1 MSAPIGYNLIFE
13 DNFDT
18 LDPARWKA
26 TLPTEFSGY
35 GQEIWDPTHAAASGG
50 LLTLTATPDWH
61 SGEVRSLQSFG
72 YGYYEARMKL
82 PATPGFWPAFWLLS
96 SAGTYQEIDVAE
108 CSSSDPHRIGEN
120 LHWGVAGNSPADN
133 GGYTD
138 PAIDYQADFH
148 TYGCLYAVDRIEFYV
163 DDVLRRAFVQSA
175 APVIF
180 DPMQVRFTLSIFSPV
195 KQPWAAPPDASTV
208 WPGVLAVDW
217 VRVYEPGT
225 IDPPPPGDVTAP
237 VVSITAPVN
246 GALVTRKGKVVV
258 QASATDDTAVTKV
271 DFLVN
276 GALKKTLTAA
286 PYSYDW
292 TVPAPPNATYKL
304 EAIAWDAAGN
314 NATAAVTV
322 KSR

>member
-13 DNFDT
+13 DSFDT

-50 LLTLTATPDWH
+50 LLTLTATPDMH

-82 PATPGFWPAFWLLS
+82 PATPGFWPAFWTVS
-96 SAGTYQEIDVAE
+96 SAGTFQEIDIAE
-108 CSSSDPHRIGEN
+108 CNSADPHRIGEN
-120 LHWGVAGNSPADN
+120 LHWGVRGASPADN
-133 GGYTD
+133 GGYNDPLTD
-138 PAIDYQADFH
+138 FQADFH
-148 TYGCLYAVDRIEFYV
+148 TYGVLYAVDRIEFYV
-163 DDVLRRAFVQSA
+163 DDVKRREFIYHV
-175 APVIF
+175 PPEFF
-180 DPMQVRFTLSIFSPV
+180 DPMQVRFSLSIFGPN
-195 KQPWAAPPDASTV
+195 QPYSAPPDASTV

-225 IDPPPPGDVTAP
+225 IDPPPGDTTP
-237 VVSITAPVN
+237 PTVSITTPAA
-246 GALVTRKGKVVV
+246 GALVTRKSKVTV

-286 PYSYDW
+286 AYSYDW